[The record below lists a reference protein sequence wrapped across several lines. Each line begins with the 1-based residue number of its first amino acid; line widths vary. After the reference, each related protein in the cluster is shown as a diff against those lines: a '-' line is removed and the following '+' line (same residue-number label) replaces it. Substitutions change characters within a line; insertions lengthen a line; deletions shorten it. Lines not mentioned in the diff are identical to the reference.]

1 MENLL
6 PIVQDNVGSV
16 AAFLPE
22 LVLGAAVM
30 VVLVLDAALRKH
42 PRRTGLLTAAALAS
56 LAVVA
61 LLHGAR
67 PEGEKLLWAGLIAS
81 DAFSRFFGWLFLGA
95 GAMTVVLAGFGR
107 DFPAPR
113 IGQFHALLLT
123 VVLGLF
129 LMASATDLL
138 MIYLAIELVSVPSY
152 VLAGFRRNDRR
163 ASEAALK
170 YVVFGG
176 VASGVMLFG
185 MSYLFGLT
193 GTTAIGEI
201 GPRLAVL
208 QTQLGLPQAAVRF
221 TLVVSIVF
229 VLAGV
234 GYKISAVPWHMW
246 CPDVYEGAPS
256 PFTAFLSVGPKAA
269 GFALALRLFHVAFS
283 MPLGAP
289 LADALVG
296 VPWPAVIG
304 VVAAVTMTLGN
315 LAALSQTNLKRL
327 LAYSSIAQ
335 AGYTL
340 MGLAAASERGTQAVM
355 IQLVM
360 YLVMNLGAFMVVIRV
375 ADATGSESIQ
385 DYRGLAKRQP
395 LAAITFAVFL
405 FSLTG
410 LPPLAGFAGKWWL
423 FYAVFERVGGPG
435 GAGYALLALC
445 GAINTA
451 ISLYYYARIV
461 KAMFLDELPE
471 GEVKPLPR
479 AWLDQLMLGGLATG
493 VLVLGLWWQP
503 VIDWTGAAVR
513 MFRG

>member
-185 MSYLFGLT
+185 MSYLFG
-193 GTTAIGEI
+193 
-201 GPRLAVL
+201 
-208 QTQLGLPQAAVRF
+208 
-221 TLVVSIVF
+221 
-229 VLAGV
+229 
-234 GYKISAVPWHMW
+234 
-246 CPDVYEGAPS
+246 
-256 PFTAFLSVGPKAA
+256 AFP
-269 GFALALRLFHVAFS
+269 
-283 MPLGAP
+283 
-289 LADALVG
+289 
-296 VPWPAVIG
+296 
-304 VVAAVTMTLGN
+304 
-315 LAALSQTNLKRL
+315 
-327 LAYSSIAQ
+327 
-335 AGYTL
+335 
-340 MGLAAASERGTQAVM
+340 
-355 IQLVM
+355 
-360 YLVMNLGAFMVVIRV
+360 
-375 ADATGSESIQ
+375 
-385 DYRGLAKRQP
+385 
-395 LAAITFAVFL
+395 
-405 FSLTG
+405 
-410 LPPLAGFAGKWWL
+410 
-423 FYAVFERVGGPG
+423 
-435 GAGYALLALC
+435 
-445 GAINTA
+445 
-451 ISLYYYARIV
+451 
-461 KAMFLDELPE
+461 
-471 GEVKPLPR
+471 
-479 AWLDQLMLGGLATG
+479 
-493 VLVLGLWWQP
+493 
-503 VIDWTGAAVR
+503 
-513 MFRG
+513 